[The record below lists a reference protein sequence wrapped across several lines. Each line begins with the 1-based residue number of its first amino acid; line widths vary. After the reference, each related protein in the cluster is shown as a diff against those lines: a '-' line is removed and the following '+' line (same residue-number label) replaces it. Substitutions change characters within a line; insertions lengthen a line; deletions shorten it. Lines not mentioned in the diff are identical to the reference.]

1 MSFTEEKAW
10 LQVKENS
17 TKKKKSMIDL
27 DYDTEIL
34 AQGCHL
40 AQKSTD
46 MVTNQEGDEDLCKT
60 ANKVKMSQSKL

>member
-1 MSFTEEKAW
+1 
-10 LQVKENS
+10 
-17 TKKKKSMIDL
+17 MIDL